1 MPIRFPIPRGA
12 WDTHFH
18 VFESGTHTKAA
29 PGAAYAPMDAPVGKL
44 DAMHQRIGIANGLVV
59 QSTAAAADNDAL
71 IKLLAENPRLKG
83 VARFTPDIDD
93 REVERLHAAGVR
105 GIRFAFASF
114 MKQPRVERA
123 VFDRAVA
130 RVAPF
135 GWHVKVHVE
144 GPDLIELAD
153 WFRSLKLPLVI
164 DHAAHLR
171 PAAGLD
177 QPALKL
183 LLELLQREHCWV
195 LMCNFDRWSTNGAP
209 HHADSLPM
217 ARRVLHAAPD
227 RAIWGT
233 DWPHPIYRN
242 PHQPGE
248 PPPNPVDLMN
258 FLGEVV
264 EGDSALLEKILV
276 KNPGVLLGIK
286 PRA

>member
-1 MPIRFPIPRGA
+1 VSLRFPVPSGA
-12 WDTHFH
+12 WDMHFH

-29 PGAAYAPMDAPVGKL
+29 PGAAYTPMDAPVGKL
-44 DAMHQRIGIANGLVV
+44 DAMHKRIGIDHGLVV

-83 VARFTPDIDD
+83 VARVTPAIDD

-123 VFDRAVA
+123 VFERAVA

-144 GPDLIELAD
+144 GNDLIELAD
-153 WFRSLKLPLVI
+153 WFRPLQLPVVI
-164 DHAAHLR
+164 DHASHLR
-171 PAAGLD
+171 PGAGLD

-183 LLELLQREHCWV
+183 LLALLKRDNFWV
-195 LMCNFDRWSTNGAP
+195 LLCNFDRWSDHGAP
-209 HHADSLPM
+209 RYADSLPM
-217 ARRVLHAAPD
+217 ARRVLQAAPD

-248 PPPNPVDLMN
+248 PPPDAVDLMN

-264 EGDSALLEKILV
+264 EGDQALVKKVLV
-276 KNPGVLLGIK
+276 KNPNTLLGT
-286 PRA
+286 

>member
-1 MPIRFPIPRGA
+1 MSIRFPVPRGA
-12 WDTHFH
+12 WDMHFH
-18 VFESGTHTKAA
+18 VFESGTHTKPA

-44 DAMHQRIGIANGLVV
+44 DAMHRQIGIDFGLVV
-59 QSTAAAADNDAL
+59 QSTAAEANNDAL
-71 IKLLAENPRLKG
+71 IQLLAENPRLKG
-83 VARFTPDIDD
+83 VARFTPTIDD

-123 VFDRAVA
+123 VFERAAA

-144 GPDLIELAD
+144 GNDLIELAD
-153 WFRSLKLPLVI
+153 WFRPLKLPLVI

-171 PAAGLD
+171 PSAGLD
-177 QPALKL
+177 QPALKVLVDL
-183 LLELLQREHCWV
+183 LKRENFWV
-195 LMCNFDRWSTNGAP
+195 LLCNFDRWSENGAP

-233 DWPHPIYRN
+233 DWPHPMYRS
-242 PHQPGE
+242 PHQPSE
-248 PPPNPVDLMN
+248 PAPNPVELMN
-258 FLGEVV
+258 LLGEIV
-264 EGDSALLEKILV
+264 EGDGALLEKVLV
-276 KNPGVLLGIK
+276 KNPNALLGK
-286 PRA
+286 